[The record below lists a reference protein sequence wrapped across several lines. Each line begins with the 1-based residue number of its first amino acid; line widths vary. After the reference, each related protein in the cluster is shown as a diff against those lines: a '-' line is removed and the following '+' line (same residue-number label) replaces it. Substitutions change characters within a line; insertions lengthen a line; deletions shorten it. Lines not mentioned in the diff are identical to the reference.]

1 MQNLIKYYMRK
12 LILAI
17 LGVLLIAGAIYGA
30 KIIINSKSKTRKA
43 PSKVIKTVFVDTV
56 KNTSIPIIIPAN
68 GNLVAKRRVE
78 IYSEVQGIF
87 KPGSKLFKPGEKYQK
102 NEAFISIN
110 DTEYYANVQLAKSN
124 LYNSIAAVLA
134 DLRLDFPEVFLK
146 WETYLKSYNLNKPTP
161 KLPKMV
167 SEKEN
172 YFITGR
178 SIVSNYYTVKNL
190 EQRLSKY
197 TISAPFKGILTEA
210 LVTEGTLIRSNQK
223 LGEFIDPSV
232 YEMEVSL
239 SKTFASLLDVGETV
253 ELNNLERTKKY
264 SGIVSRVNG
273 SINSA
278 TQTIAVYIE
287 IKNSSLKEG
296 MYLEANL
303 NAKKEKNA
311 IEINR
316 GLLLDEDK
324 IFIVRD
330 SVLDMID
337 VRPVYFSN
345 TKVVLKD
352 IPDGT
357 IILSSPFPGAYV
369 GMMVKPL
376 QVKKESTSIKSN
388 KTK

>member
-1 MQNLIKYYMRK
+1 MRK
-12 LILAI
+12 LILVI
-17 LGVLLIAGAIYGA
+17 LGVLFISGAIYGA
-30 KIIINSKSKTRKA
+30 KMIINSKSKTRKA

-146 WETYLKSYNLNKPTP
+146 WEAYLKSYDLNKPTP

-197 TISAPFKGILTEA
+197 TISAPFEGILTEA

-223 LGEFIDPSV
+223 LGEFIDPSI

-239 SKTFASLLDVGETV
+239 SKTFASLLEVGETV
-253 ELNNLERTKKY
+253 ELNNLERTRKY

-311 IEINR
+311 IEVNR
-316 GLLLDEDK
+316 GLLLDENK
-324 IFIVRD
+324 IFIVTD
-330 SVLDMID
+330 SVLDMIN

-369 GMMVKPL
+369 GMMVNPL
-376 QVKKESTSIKSN
+376 QVQKESTSIKSN

>member
-1 MQNLIKYYMRK
+1 MRK

-17 LGVLLIAGAIYGA
+17 LGVLFITGAIYGA
-30 KIIINSKSKTRKA
+30 KMIINSKSKTRKA

-146 WETYLKSYNLNKPTP
+146 WEAYLKSYDLNKPTP

-178 SIVSNYYTVKNL
+178 SIVSNYYTVRNL

-330 SVLDMID
+330 SVLDMIN

-376 QVKKESTSIKSN
+376 QVQKESTSIKSN

>member
-1 MQNLIKYYMRK
+1 MRK

-17 LGVLLIAGAIYGA
+17 LGVLFISGAIYGA
-30 KIIINSKSKTRKA
+30 KMIINSKSKTRKA

-146 WETYLKSYNLNKPTP
+146 WEAYLKSYDLNKPTP

-197 TISAPFKGILTEA
+197 TISAPFEGILTEA

-223 LGEFIDPSV
+223 LGEFIDPSI

-239 SKTFASLLDVGETV
+239 SKTFASLLEVGETV
-253 ELNNLERTKKY
+253 ELNNLERTRKY

-311 IEINR
+311 IEVNR
-316 GLLLDEDK
+316 GLLLDENK

-330 SVLDMID
+330 SVLDMIN

-369 GMMVKPL
+369 GMMVNPL
-376 QVKKESTSIKSN
+376 QVQKESTSIKSN

>member
-1 MQNLIKYYMRK
+1 MRK

-17 LGVLLIAGAIYGA
+17 LGVLFITGAIYGA
-30 KIIINSKSKTRKA
+30 KMIINSKSKTRKA

-146 WETYLKSYNLNKPTP
+146 WEAYLKSYDLNKPTP

-178 SIVSNYYTVKNL
+178 SIVSNYYTVRNL

-223 LGEFIDPSV
+223 LGEFIDPSI

-330 SVLDMID
+330 SVLDMIN

-376 QVKKESTSIKSN
+376 QVQKESTSIKSN

>member
-1 MQNLIKYYMRK
+1 MRK

-17 LGVLLIAGAIYGA
+17 LGVLFITGAIYGA
-30 KIIINSKSKTRKA
+30 KMIINSKSKTRKA

-146 WETYLKSYNLNKPTP
+146 WEAYLKSYDLNKPTP

-239 SKTFASLLDVGETV
+239 SKTFASLLNVGETV
-253 ELNNLERTKKY
+253 ELNNLEHTKKY

-316 GLLLDEDK
+316 GLLLDENK
-324 IFIVRD
+324 IFIIRN

-337 VRPVYFSN
+337 VKPVYFSD

-369 GMMVKPL
+369 GMIVKPL
-376 QVKKESTSIKSN
+376 QVQKKNTPLKSN

>member
-1 MQNLIKYYMRK
+1 MRK
-12 LILAI
+12 LILVI
-17 LGVLLIAGAIYGA
+17 LGVLFITGAIYGA
-30 KIIINSKSKTRKA
+30 KMIINSKSKTRKA

-146 WETYLKSYNLNKPTP
+146 WEAYLKSYDLNKPTP

-197 TISAPFKGILTEA
+197 TISAPFEGILTEA

-223 LGEFIDPSV
+223 LGEFIDPSI

-239 SKTFASLLDVGETV
+239 SKTFASLLEVGETV
-253 ELNNLERTKKY
+253 ELNNLERTRKY

-311 IEINR
+311 IEVNR
-316 GLLLDEDK
+316 GLLLDENK

-330 SVLDMID
+330 SVLDMIN

-369 GMMVKPL
+369 GMMVNPL
-376 QVKKESTSIKSN
+376 QVQKESTSIKSN

>member
-1 MQNLIKYYMRK
+1 MRK

-17 LGVLLIAGAIYGA
+17 LGVLFITGAIYGA
-30 KIIINSKSKTRKA
+30 KMIINSKSKTRKA
-43 PSKVIKTVFVDTV
+43 PSKVIKTVFVDSV
-56 KNTSIPIIIPAN
+56 KNTSISIIIPAN

-146 WETYLKSYNLNKPTP
+146 WEAYLKSYDLNKPTP

-178 SIVSNYYTVKNL
+178 SIVSNYYTVRNL

-311 IEINR
+311 IEVNR
-316 GLLLDEDK
+316 GLLLDENK

-330 SVLDMID
+330 SVLDMIN

-376 QVKKESTSIKSN
+376 QVQKESTSIKSN

>member
-1 MQNLIKYYMRK
+1 MRK

-146 WETYLKSYNLNKPTP
+146 WEAYLKSYDLNKPTP

-330 SVLDMID
+330 SVLDMIN

-376 QVKKESTSIKSN
+376 QVQKESTSIKSN

>member
-1 MQNLIKYYMRK
+1 MRK

>member
-1 MQNLIKYYMRK
+1 MRK

-17 LGVLLIAGAIYGA
+17 LGVLFISGAIYGA
-30 KIIINSKSKTRKA
+30 KMIINSKSKTRKA

-87 KPGSKLFKPGEKYQK
+87 KPNSKLFKPGEKYKK

-146 WETYLKSYNLNKPTP
+146 WEAYLKSYDLNKPTP

-239 SKTFASLLDVGETV
+239 SKTFASLLEVGETV

-311 IEINR
+311 IEVNR
-316 GLLLDEDK
+316 GLLLDENK

-337 VRPVYFSN
+337 VRPVYFSD

-369 GMMVKPL
+369 GMIVKPL
-376 QVKKESTSIKSN
+376 QVQKENTPLKSN

>member
-1 MQNLIKYYMRK
+1 MRK

-17 LGVLLIAGAIYGA
+17 LGVLFITGAIYGA
-30 KIIINSKSKTRKA
+30 KMIINSKSKTRKA

-146 WETYLKSYNLNKPTP
+146 WEAYLKSYDLNKPTP

-178 SIVSNYYTVKNL
+178 SIVSNYYTVRNL

-223 LGEFIDPSV
+223 LGEFIDPSI

-311 IEINR
+311 IEVNR
-316 GLLLDEDK
+316 GLLLDENK

-330 SVLDMID
+330 SVLDMIN

-376 QVKKESTSIKSN
+376 QVQKESTSIKSN

>member
-1 MQNLIKYYMRK
+1 MRK
-12 LILAI
+12 LILVI
-17 LGVLLIAGAIYGA
+17 LGVLFISGAIYGA
-30 KIIINSKSKTRKA
+30 KMIINSKSKTRKA

-146 WETYLKSYNLNKPTP
+146 WEAYLKSYDLNKPTP

-197 TISAPFKGILTEA
+197 TISAPFEGILTEA

-239 SKTFASLLDVGETV
+239 SKTFASLLEVGETV
-253 ELNNLERTKKY
+253 ELNNLERTRKY

-311 IEINR
+311 IEVNR
-316 GLLLDEDK
+316 GLLLDENK

-330 SVLDMID
+330 SVLDMIN

-376 QVKKESTSIKSN
+376 QVQKESTSIKSN

>member
-1 MQNLIKYYMRK
+1 MRK
-12 LILAI
+12 LILVI
-17 LGVLLIAGAIYGA
+17 LGVLFITGAIYGA
-30 KIIINSKSKTRKA
+30 KMIINSKSKTRKA

-146 WETYLKSYNLNKPTP
+146 WEAYLKSYDLNKPTP

-197 TISAPFKGILTEA
+197 TISAPFEGILTEA

-223 LGEFIDPSV
+223 LGEFIDPSI

-239 SKTFASLLDVGETV
+239 SKTFASLLEVGETV

-287 IKNSSLKEG
+287 IKNSNLKEG

-311 IEINR
+311 IEVNR
-316 GLLLDEDK
+316 GLLLDENK

-330 SVLDMID
+330 SVLDMIN

-369 GMMVKPL
+369 GMMVNPL
-376 QVKKESTSIKSN
+376 QVQKESTSIKSN

>member
-1 MQNLIKYYMRK
+1 MRK
-12 LILAI
+12 LILVI
-17 LGVLLIAGAIYGA
+17 LGVLFITGAIYGA
-30 KIIINSKSKTRKA
+30 KMIINSKSKTRKA

-146 WETYLKSYNLNKPTP
+146 WEAYLKSYDLNKPTP

-223 LGEFIDPSV
+223 LGEFIDPSI

-253 ELNNLERTKKY
+253 ELNNLEHTKKY

-316 GLLLDEDK
+316 GLLLDENK
-324 IFIVRD
+324 IFIIRD
-330 SVLDMID
+330 SALDMID
-337 VRPVYFSN
+337 VKPVYFSD

-369 GMMVKPL
+369 GMIVKPL
-376 QVKKESTSIKSN
+376 QVQKENTPLKSN

>member
-1 MQNLIKYYMRK
+1 MRK

-30 KIIINSKSKTRKA
+30 KMIINSKSKTRKA

-102 NEAFISIN
+102 NEAFIFIN

-146 WETYLKSYNLNKPTP
+146 WETYLKSYDLNKPTP

-330 SVLDMID
+330 SVLDMIN

-376 QVKKESTSIKSN
+376 QVQKESTSIKSN

>member
-1 MQNLIKYYMRK
+1 MRK

-17 LGVLLIAGAIYGA
+17 LGVLFITGAIYGA
-30 KIIINSKSKTRKA
+30 KMIINSKSKTRKA

-146 WETYLKSYNLNKPTP
+146 WEAYLKSYDLNKPTP

-330 SVLDMID
+330 SVLDMIN

-369 GMMVKPL
+369 GMIVKPL
-376 QVKKESTSIKSN
+376 QVQKENTPLKSN

>member
-1 MQNLIKYYMRK
+1 MRK

-17 LGVLLIAGAIYGA
+17 LGVLFITGAIYGA
-30 KIIINSKSKTRKA
+30 KMIINSKSKTRKA

-146 WETYLKSYNLNKPTP
+146 WEAYLKSYDLNKPTP

-178 SIVSNYYTVKNL
+178 SIVSNYYTVRNL

-253 ELNNLERTKKY
+253 ELNNLEHKKKY

-316 GLLLDEDK
+316 GLLLNENK
-324 IFIVRD
+324 IFIIRD

-337 VRPVYFSN
+337 VKPVYFSD

-369 GMMVKPL
+369 GMIVKPL
-376 QVKKESTSIKSN
+376 QVQKENTPLKSN

>member
-1 MQNLIKYYMRK
+1 MRK
-12 LILAI
+12 LILVI
-17 LGVLLIAGAIYGA
+17 LGVLFISGAIYGA
-30 KIIINSKSKTRKA
+30 KMIINSKSKTRKA

-146 WETYLKSYNLNKPTP
+146 WEAYLKSYDLNKPTP

-197 TISAPFKGILTEA
+197 TISAPFEGILTEA

-223 LGEFIDPSV
+223 LGEFIDPSI

-239 SKTFASLLDVGETV
+239 SKTFASLLEVGETV

-311 IEINR
+311 IEVNR
-316 GLLLDEDK
+316 GLLLDENK
-324 IFIVRD
+324 IFIVTD
-330 SVLDMID
+330 SVLDMIN

-357 IILSSPFPGAYV
+357 IILSSPFPGAFV

-376 QVKKESTSIKSN
+376 QVQKESTSIKSN

>member
-1 MQNLIKYYMRK
+1 MRK

-17 LGVLLIAGAIYGA
+17 LGVLFISGAIYGA
-30 KIIINSKSKTRKA
+30 KMIINSKSKTRKA

-87 KPGSKLFKPGEKYQK
+87 KPNSKLFKPGEKYQK

-134 DLRLDFPEVFLK
+134 DLRLDFPEVFPK
-146 WETYLKSYNLNKPTP
+146 WEAYLKSYDLNKPTP

-197 TISAPFKGILTEA
+197 TISAPFEGILTEA

-223 LGEFIDPSV
+223 LGEFIDPSI

-239 SKTFASLLDVGETV
+239 SKTFASLLEVGETV

-316 GLLLDEDK
+316 GLLLDENK

-337 VRPVYFSN
+337 VRPVYFSD
-345 TKVVLKD
+345 TKVVLKEV
-352 IPDGT
+352 PDGT

-376 QVKKESTSIKSN
+376 QVQKESTSIKSN

>member
-1 MQNLIKYYMRK
+1 MRK
-12 LILAI
+12 LILVI
-17 LGVLLIAGAIYGA
+17 LGVLFITGAIYGA
-30 KIIINSKSKTRKA
+30 KMIINSKSKTRKA

-146 WETYLKSYNLNKPTP
+146 WEAYLKSYDLNKPTP

-197 TISAPFKGILTEA
+197 TISAPFEGILTEA

-223 LGEFIDPSV
+223 LGEFIDPSI

-311 IEINR
+311 IEVNR
-316 GLLLDEDK
+316 GLLLDENK

-330 SVLDMID
+330 SVLDMIN

-376 QVKKESTSIKSN
+376 QVQKESTSIKSN

>member
-1 MQNLIKYYMRK
+1 MRK
-12 LILAI
+12 LILVI
-17 LGVLLIAGAIYGA
+17 LGVLFITGAIYGA
-30 KIIINSKSKTRKA
+30 KMIINSKSKTRKA

-146 WETYLKSYNLNKPTP
+146 WEAYLKSYDLNKPTP

-197 TISAPFKGILTEA
+197 TISAPFEGILTEA

-223 LGEFIDPSV
+223 LGEFIDPSI

-239 SKTFASLLDVGETV
+239 SKTFASLLEVGETV
-253 ELNNLERTKKY
+253 ELNNLERTRKY

-311 IEINR
+311 IEVNR
-316 GLLLDEDK
+316 GLLLDENK
-324 IFIVRD
+324 IFIVTD
-330 SVLDMID
+330 SVLDMIN

-357 IILSSPFPGAYV
+357 IILSSPFPGAFV

-376 QVKKESTSIKSN
+376 QVQKESTSIKSN

>member
-1 MQNLIKYYMRK
+1 MRK
-12 LILAI
+12 LILVI
-17 LGVLLIAGAIYGA
+17 LGVLFISGAIYGA
-30 KIIINSKSKTRKA
+30 KMIINSKSKTRKA

-146 WETYLKSYNLNKPTP
+146 WEAYLKSYDLNKPTP

-197 TISAPFKGILTEA
+197 TISAPFEGILTEA

-223 LGEFIDPSV
+223 LGEFIDPSI

-239 SKTFASLLDVGETV
+239 SKTFASLLEVGETV
-253 ELNNLERTKKY
+253 ELNNLERTRKY

-287 IKNSSLKEG
+287 IKNSNLKEG

-316 GLLLDEDK
+316 GLLLDENK

-330 SVLDMID
+330 SVLDMIN

-376 QVKKESTSIKSN
+376 QVQKESTSIKSN